1 MVYYIVRI
9 KRLGQDGESE
19 RHNMSH
25 IEISTDGTRYKQLV
39 RLHEEQIENLKQFEE
54 REKQAHEAYDEA
66 IWDSL
71 TNAPADADADELAEL
86 LNKENSTLEYRA
98 ATENGHDASK
108 RAVATAVELVAELL
122 HDNIDVL
129 DGESL
134 NDKGVF
140 IALNEALPDDIF
152 ISTNKSPEDTVLY
165 VEGGPSSFR
174 MIHYLRSSNKAT
186 HIRPCRTDSDIIS
199 KQRYMNDYNQGLYS
213 R

>member
-1 MVYYIVRI
+1 MNR
-9 KRLGQDGESE
+9 
-19 RHNMSH
+19 
-25 IEISTDGTRYKQLV
+25 IEISTDGACYKQLV
-39 RLHEEQIENLKQFEE
+39 RLHEEQIRNLKQSEE

-66 IWDSL
+66 IWDTL
-71 TNAPADADADELAEL
+71 ANASADVDADELMEL
-86 LNKENSTLEYRA
+86 LNKKTAVQEYRA
-98 ATENGHDASK
+98 AIENWMDASK
-108 RAVATAVELVAELL
+108 QAVATAVELVAELL

-140 IALNEALPDDIF
+140 IALNEALHDDIF

-174 MIHYLRSSNKAT
+174 MIHYLQSSNKAT
-186 HIRPCRTDSDIIS
+186 HIRPCQTNSDIIS
-199 KQRYMNDYNQGLYS
+199 KQRYMSDYNQGIYA